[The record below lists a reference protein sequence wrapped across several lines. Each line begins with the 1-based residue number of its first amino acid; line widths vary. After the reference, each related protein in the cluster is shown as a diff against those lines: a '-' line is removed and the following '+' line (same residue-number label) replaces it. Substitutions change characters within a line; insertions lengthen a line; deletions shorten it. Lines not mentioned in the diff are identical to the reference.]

1 MALAYLAASCIAA
14 FAAALIV
21 SANTG
26 SIWLGI
32 FTYSVAGTL
41 LMCLV
46 LVSALLRRGETN
58 KTDQSALIPAE

>member
-14 FAAALIV
+14 LAAALIV
-21 SANTG
+21 SVNTG

-32 FTYSVAGTL
+32 VTYSAAGTL

-46 LVSALLRRGETN
+46 LVSALLRKGETDEA
-58 KTDQSALIPAE
+58 DQAAAIPAE

>member
-14 FAAALIV
+14 FAAALFV

-32 FTYSVAGTL
+32 ATYSAAGTL
-41 LMCLV
+41 LMCLF
-46 LVSALLRRGETN
+46 LVSAILRRGEI
-58 KTDQSALIPAE
+58 DEADHAAVFPAE

>member
-32 FTYSVAGTL
+32 VTYSAAGTL

-46 LVSALLRRGETN
+46 LVAALLRGGET
-58 KTDQSALIPAE
+58 DDAECAAVIPAE

>member
-14 FAAALIV
+14 FAAALFV

-32 FTYSVAGTL
+32 VTYSAAGTL

-46 LVSALLRRGETN
+46 LVSALLRRGEIHE
-58 KTDQSALIPAE
+58 TDQTAVIPAE

>member
-32 FTYSVAGTL
+32 VTYSAAGTL

-46 LVSALLRRGETN
+46 LVLAHLRKGETDEA
-58 KTDQSALIPAE
+58 DQP

>member
-1 MALAYLAASCIAA
+1 MALAYLAGSCIAA
-14 FAAALIV
+14 FAAALFV

-32 FTYSVAGTL
+32 LTYSAAGSL

-46 LVSALLRRGETN
+46 LVLALFRKGETDEI
-58 KTDQSALIPAE
+58 DQAPVIPAE